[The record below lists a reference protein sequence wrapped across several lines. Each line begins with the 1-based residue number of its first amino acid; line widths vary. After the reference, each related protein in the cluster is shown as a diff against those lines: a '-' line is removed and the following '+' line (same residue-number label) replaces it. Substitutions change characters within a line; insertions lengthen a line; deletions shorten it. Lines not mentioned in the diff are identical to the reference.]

1 MTDTATTVG
10 QPDLA
15 MAAAF
20 LAALCGHS
28 PGQPDPVVTFQTFDD
43 SPAKAPQLARVFHGT
58 LEQHASTLARLNAQG
73 AGIFLNLNETDLQGR
88 KAQNQIAPR
97 ALCIDWDGPAAK
109 APERP
114 PSFIVHSGSGDH
126 WYWLLSKGESID
138 AFAPALKQLAAF
150 YGSDPKATIK
160 TQVMRVPGFF
170 HCKQTPTL
178 VTFEPFDLTRV
189 TIEEVLAVHPVAAP
203 LPPARRSSFAG
214 EMPSLSERVYR
225 ASRYLEKVPGAVSG
239 QDGHGDT
246 WRAALAVCRGL
257 CLPYDA
263 ALELITVE
271 YNPRCSPPWSPAELE
286 HKVHSAIADAR
297 VPEGYLLTDSRTK
310 PTPQAVRPF
319 RSSAQPAPASV
330 PDSKAQPHSDPR
342 KIVEAAIAAGV
353 KAQELAPLIAAVP
366 DPITREE
373 LIAQVSH
380 LRNVGK
386 GVLSGEVKRHR
397 RQLRRGL
404 HAVNTEPP
412 APSDTPKPTI
422 LVQAGRLHEIV
433 LEAETALLA
442 SPGPQVY
449 QRSGS
454 LVRVIRTE
462 SLSIRGLERPQG
474 ALLISPLDAAYLQ
487 GRMTGAAT
495 WLKEDAR
502 RGDLVAC
509 DAPVRIA
516 EVLMSSHGD
525 WKAPALIGTVEAPT
539 LRPDGSILETPG
551 YDASTGLLYDPG
563 ETLFTPIPQSPTH
576 DDAQAALRTLLQ
588 LVGGFPFVS
597 PSDRSAAIAAM
608 LTALVR
614 KSLPSAPLFT
624 FSAPKMR
631 SGKSLLADV
640 GAMLATGRPCAVLSQ
655 AGDPE
660 EERKRLLALLLAGDS
675 VICLD
680 NIEHPLGGAVL
691 CQILTQ
697 EAIQDRVLGVSKM
710 ATAPTSV
717 TVYATGNNLVVE
729 GDLTSRVVP
738 IVLDPAM
745 ERPEE
750 RSFPLNLYTYIPRNR
765 GELVKAALTILRAYH
780 AAGRPAQPIR
790 PWGGF
795 DAWSSM
801 VRAALVWVG
810 LPDPAAG
817 RSRAE
822 ELDPVRSG
830 LKAFLVA
837 WFDAVGPRGLTLS
850 DLVRESEAD
859 GRSALRETLAEIC
872 PQKNG
877 THNVRALGQY
887 LKAYANRIEG
897 GYRLMHLGKD
907 RNHSVLWGVAEV
919 PYPQTGSE
927 SAGIAGNAGNVSPH
941 TLKVSGLSN
950 VDTLGALGENLPALP
965 ALPADPQNS
974 KVTALEGFEG
984 YTPPFVC
991 TDCGHTRSRPSAG
1004 SGRPLCVMCWPLP
1017 TQEAP

>member
-28 PGQPDPVVTFQTFDD
+28 PTSPIVTFQTFDD

-73 AGIFLNLNETDLQGR
+73 AGIFINLNETDLQGR
-88 KAQNQIAPR
+88 KASNQLSPR
-97 ALCIDWDGPAAK
+97 TLCIDWDGPAAK

-310 PTPQAVRPF
+310 PTAQVLKPF
-319 RSSAQPAPASV
+319 RSSTQPSPAAAPGTE
-330 PDSKAQPHSDPR
+330 PEHHTDPR
-342 KIVEAAIAAGV
+342 KLVEAAIAAGV

-412 APSDTPKPTI
+412 TPSDTPKPTI

-433 LEAETALLA
+433 IEAEAALLA
-442 SPGPQVY
+442 SPGPAIY
-449 QRSGS
+449 RRSGS
-454 LVRVIRTE
+454 LVRVIRGE
-462 SLSIRGLERPQG
+462 SFSVRGIERPQG
-474 ALLISPLDAAYLQ
+474 ALVISALECAYLQ
-487 GRMTGAAT
+487 SRMTGAAT

-516 EVLMSSHGD
+516 EVLMASHGD
-525 WKAPALIGTVEAPT
+525 WKAPALVGTIEAPT

-551 YDASTGLLYDPG
+551 YDVATGLLYDPG
-563 ETLFTPIPQSPTH
+563 DTEFSPIPQAPSLE
-576 DDAQAALRTLLQ
+576 DAQAALKTLLQ
-588 LVGGFPFVS
+588 LLGGFPFVS
-597 PSDRSAAIAAM
+597 PVDRSAVLAAM

-631 SGKSLLADV
+631 SGKSLLADL
-640 GAMLATGRPCAVLSQ
+640 GAMLATGRPCAMLSQ

-660 EERKRLLALLLAGDS
+660 EDRKRLLGVLIKGDS
-675 VICLD
+675 VVVID
-680 NIEHPLGGAVL
+680 NVEHPLGGAVL

-697 EAIQDRVLGVSKM
+697 EAIQDRILGESRMV
-710 ATAPTSV
+710 TAPTSV
-717 TVYATGNNLVVE
+717 TMYATGNNLIIE

-738 IVLDPAM
+738 CVIDPAM

-750 RSFPLNLYTYIPRNR
+750 RDFPLDLYTYVPRNR
-765 GELVKAALTILRAYH
+765 GKLVAAALTILRAYH
-780 AAGRPAQPIR
+780 VAGRPSLGIPR
-790 PWGGF
+790 WGGF
-795 DAWSSM
+795 DAWSSL
-801 VRAALVWVG
+801 VRSSLVWVG
-810 LPDPAAG
+810 MPDPAAG

-822 ELDPVRSG
+822 ALDPVRSG

-877 THNVRALGQY
+877 AYNIRSLGKY
-887 LKAYANRIEG
+887 LKSYVNRVEG
-897 GYRLMHLGKD
+897 GYRLVQLGLD
-907 RNHSVLWGVAEV
+907 RNHSAVWGVAEV
-919 PYPQTGSE
+919 HSPQNPSE
-927 SAGIAGNAGNVSPH
+927 SAGSAGSTG
-941 TLKVSGLSN
+941 SGSSYVGKLSDLSTC
-950 VDTLGALGENLPALP
+950 DTLGDLGETFPALP
-965 ALPADPQNS
+965 ALPADPKNAE
-974 KVTALEGFEG
+974 VTLQG
-984 YTPPFVC
+984 PPQAPAFVC
-991 TDCGHTRSRPSAG
+991 PDCSHTRSRPSAG

-1017 TQEAP
+1017 EVS